1 MHHETKRKL
10 CRGSTALVA
19 AAIALAGTFHAS
31 PASAEVAD
39 SPRAEA
45 NAVILAARQDP
56 GTLDYVKSNLTA
68 LRLWVPGNVMEPLVY
83 FNGDGS
89 VSPGVAEAW
98 EISEDRTTYTFTI
111 REGNFSDGSPITA
124 EDVIYSLETMS
135 ESPVVS
141 NAAAHDAVAA
151 IDKLDDRTVQV
162 QLSRP
167 SQNFW
172 RGMGDVAG
180 LIQPQAAADQI
191 ATNPIGSGP
200 YRIVEYVSNSHIEF
214 EANPEYWGEQPEI
227 TSVTVRIITDGT
239 AKLNAIEAG
248 EIDSSP
254 VNTVDLWEQIVNRGL
269 DENYTLVTFPQA
281 GEPTYAVVN
290 TNVDPEIRKTIAMTL
305 DRQAFNDAF
314 GAPWGVENTCTFG
327 LPHYPWYQA
336 ESEDTCPHPYDM
348 EGAMAR
354 IAENGWG
361 DLSLEYASLSDV
373 PDLSLPADLMIP
385 LMQAAGFTVDR
396 NAMDLARYSQL
407 IFQGRPPQFDV
418 TIMAGPGEPT
428 QWACSDPE
436 KAGWSTYCS
445 AAYTDALAAADQ
457 ALNQEDYV
465 KHMMEASAVLRDDA
479 IIIPIIAKAGVG
491 LYHPDLVGFIEPR
504 VGVAIEFAPMSWQ

>member
-1 MHHETKRKL
+1 MYHRIQLRRRRK
-10 CRGSTALVA
+10 STALA
-19 AAIALAGTFHAS
+19 AAAMAIAVAL
-31 PASAEVAD
+31 PATPALAEVAD
-39 SPRAEA
+39 SPRADDA
-45 NAVILAARQDP
+45 AIVLAARQDP

-83 FNGDGS
+83 FNADGT
-89 VSPGVAEAW
+89 VSPGVAESW
-98 EISEDRTTYTFTI
+98 EISDDRQTYTFTI
-111 REGNFSDGSPITA
+111 RQANFSDGSPITA
-124 EDVIYSLETMS
+124 EDVIYSLEAMS
-135 ESPVVS
+135 QSPVVS
-141 NAAAHDAVAA
+141 NAAAHHAVED
-151 IDKLDDRTVQV
+151 IEKLDDRTVRV
-162 QLSRP
+162 TLSRP

-191 ATNPIGSGP
+191 ATKPIGSGP
-200 YRIVEYVSNSHIEF
+200 YRITEYVSNSHIAF

-239 AKLNAIEAG
+239 AGLNAIEAG
-248 EIDSSP
+248 EIDASP

-269 DENYTLVTFPQA
+269 DEAYRLVTFPQA

-290 TNVDPEIRKTIAMTL
+290 SNVDHEIRKTIAMTL

-327 LPHYPWYQA
+327 LPHYPWYEPA
-336 ESEDTCPHPYDM
+336 SEESCPYPYDM
-348 EGAMAR
+348 EQAMTR

-361 DLSLEYASLSDV
+361 DIPLEYASLSDV

-385 LMQAAGFTVDR
+385 LMQAAGFTVER

-428 QWACSDPE
+428 QWACSDPQNG
-436 KAGWSTYCS
+436 GWSTYCS
-445 AAYTDALAAADQ
+445 AEYTEALAAADQ
-457 ALNQEDYV
+457 ALSQEEYV
-465 KHMMEASAVLRDDA
+465 KHMKEASAILREDA
-479 IIIPIIAKAGVG
+479 VIIPIIAKAGVG